1 MGAVIVAIVV
11 LVVLGLLV
19 ASFFVRRHRETDR
32 PQAGWR
38 PTDEVFNDPSTN
50 RVVRVWLVGAS
61 GTTCPRPN
69 GPLSDDR
76 DPRANLSRCRHPASR
91 CRHHGAGRQAPAQ
104 TVRST
109 SCWWW
114 KVS

>member
-1 MGAVIVAIVV
+1 VGAVIVAIVV

-50 RVVRVWLVGAS
+50 RVVRVWLDQGGERHYVPDAE
-61 GTTCPRPN
+61 RP
-69 GPLSDDR
+69 
-76 DPRANLSRCRHPASR
+76 AI
-91 CRHHGAGRQAPAQ
+91 
-104 TVRST
+104 
-109 SCWWW
+109 
-114 KVS
+114 